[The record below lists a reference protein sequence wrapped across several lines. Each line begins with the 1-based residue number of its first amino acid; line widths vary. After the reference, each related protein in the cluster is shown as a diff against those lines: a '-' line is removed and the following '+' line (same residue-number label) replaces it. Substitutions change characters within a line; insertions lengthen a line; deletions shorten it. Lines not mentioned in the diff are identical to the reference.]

1 MRFVKF
7 TLIGLVSITLAF
19 LSLGFFHQ
27 SFEFQNEIEI
37 QVSPDIAFAFFTDED
52 QKSKWLSG
60 FYDSETISGKAL
72 KKGHRKV
79 LKFKQ
84 EEQPYEMVEE
94 LREILA
100 DEKIVFQVETDLFVR
115 VNEIYFMGKDDQ
127 TLIKSS
133 SSIEG
138 STFLYRAMFYLLK
151 NSIKQQTQLQY
162 EALKQAIE
170 HKEN

>member
-1 MRFVKF
+1 M
-7 TLIGLVSITLAF
+7 
-19 LSLGFFHQ
+19 LS
-27 SFEFQNEIEI
+27 
-37 QVSPDIAFAFFTDED
+37 
-52 QKSKWLSG
+52 
-60 FYDSETISGKAL
+60 
-72 KKGHRKV
+72 
-79 LKFKQ
+79 
-84 EEQPYEMVEE
+84 
-94 LREILA
+94 
-100 DEKIVFQVETDLFVR
+100 KIVFQVETDLFVR
-115 VNEIYFMGKDDQ
+115 VNEVYFMGKNDQ